1 MRTFD
6 AQKPLIFIHVPKT
19 AGMAVR
25 KIVQGWFPRR
35 FYLHYHNEAKGK
47 MPDLLPLASR
57 KFTRKPPAIYGH
69 FNKNRGFGIEDYYP
83 EVTQF
88 VTIIRDPF
96 ELAISNYFYVRKVS
110 GDWKD
115 QSRVPT
121 ESLEDYIKSTD
132 LNMLNHF
139 PREMNLENFKDI
151 LEEMFVEIG
160 ITENLPKSLEVIS
173 RKLGKKFDPTK
184 LETVNA
190 TKRDQPLPEDYRDQ
204 FCEQYPLE
212 HAVYEFAKSRI
223 AAM

>member
-96 ELAISNYFYVRKVS
+96 ELAISNYFMSERYQATGKINPKCRPKVLRTIS
-110 GDWKD
+110 N
-115 QSRVPT
+115 RLT
-121 ESLEDYIKSTD
+121 ST
-132 LNMLNHF
+132 
-139 PREMNLENFKDI
+139 
-151 LEEMFVEIG
+151 
-160 ITENLPKSLEVIS
+160 
-173 RKLGKKFDPTK
+173 
-184 LETVNA
+184 
-190 TKRDQPLPEDYRDQ
+190 
-204 FCEQYPLE
+204 C
-212 HAVYEFAKSRI
+212 
-223 AAM
+223 